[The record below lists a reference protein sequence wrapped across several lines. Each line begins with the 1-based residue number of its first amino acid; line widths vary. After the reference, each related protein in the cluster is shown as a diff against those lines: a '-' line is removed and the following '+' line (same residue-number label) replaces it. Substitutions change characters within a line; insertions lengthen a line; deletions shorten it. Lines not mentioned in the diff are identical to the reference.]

1 MMRSLHSNYLF
12 NYYEDQTRIKDAWD
26 LQEKRQQGECI
37 PKYCKEPKLLQY
49 KAATSLGTQLQ
60 RLYDVFPENQIKCI
74 LFDDFVGDTKNT
86 YESVLTFLELNSDNK
101 LHFKKTN
108 SSKTHKI
115 EFINKYLL
123 NPPGVFRYMWKNIKN
138 VFGNRVVNYLDKM
151 ILLNTR
157 HMKPQGIDDE
167 LFNFFINEY
176 DEEIKKISLIMNK
189 DLSAWYANNK

>member
-1 MMRSLHSNYLF
+1 
-12 NYYEDQTRIKDAWD
+12 
-26 LQEKRQQGECI
+26 
-37 PKYCKEPKLLQY
+37 
-49 KAATSLGTQLQ
+49 
-60 RLYDVFPENQIKCI
+60 
-74 LFDDFVGDTKNT
+74 
-86 YESVLTFLELNSDNK
+86 
-101 LHFKKTN
+101 
-108 SSKTHKI
+108 
-115 EFINKYLL
+115 
-123 NPPGVFRYMWKNIKN
+123 MWKNIKN